1 MGYSDRNF
9 QGHLY
14 KFTIFLSI
22 RTVEKA
28 QYMTY
33 DKVRLTVASVV
44 EKNESYL
51 MVEEIDSGNT
61 VINQP
66 AGHVEAGEDIVQA
79 SIRETYEETGWHV
92 KPIGFLGFSQHFVM
106 KTGVTY
112 YRANFSAK
120 PIQEDL
126 KAKIDS
132 DIVRVM
138 WLSFEEIEARQ
149 RFLRSPMVLM
159 AIKRYRQKT
168 IFPLELIIN
177 SL

>member
-1 MGYSDRNF
+1 
-9 QGHLY
+9 
-14 KFTIFLSI
+14 
-22 RTVEKA
+22 
-28 QYMTY
+28 MTSS
-33 DKVRLTVASVV
+33 KIRLTVASVI
-44 EKNESYL
+44 EKNKSYL
-51 MVEEIDSGNT
+51 MVEEIDAGNT

-66 AGHVEAGEDIVQA
+66 AGHVETGEDMRQA
-79 SIRETYEETGWHV
+79 SVRETYEETGWHV
-92 KPIGFLGFSQHFVM
+92 KPTGFLGFSHHFVSA
-106 KTGVTY
+106 TGVTY

-168 IFPLELIIN
+168 IFPLELFMN
-177 SL
+177 PL